1 MLVKAMLIA
10 GGVINL
16 MFVAFHVLLGYQIQH
31 LAGVSRDLKA
41 LMLALN
47 LGGSLCILFFAYAS
61 LFATQEVL
69 GTRLGRG
76 LLGLVSVI
84 YLSRAAEEFVFFSV
98 VTWWVVIAC
107 LRVGA
112 LYASLLGLAMEAG
125 YAEKG
130 AAASA

>member
-1 MLVKAMLIA
+1 MLVKALLVV

-16 MFVAFHVLLGYQIQH
+16 LFVAFHVLLGYQIHH

-47 LGGSLCILFFAYAS
+47 LGGSLCILFVAYAS
-61 LFATQEVL
+61 LFATNELV

-76 LLGLVSVI
+76 LLALVAVI
-84 YLSRAAEEFVFFSV
+84 YISRAAEEFIFFSV
-98 VTWWVVIAC
+98 VTWWVVISC
-107 LRVGA
+107 VLVGA
-112 LYASLLGLAMEAG
+112 LYGLLLVLAMEAG